1 MVPNYGLAHGLLIT
15 ARTARLKLPDGQRLL
30 AGGYL
35 AMIAETTRQIHHERA
50 RMTFLTDL

>member
-1 MVPNYGLAHGLLIT
+1 MAWVHSGPSLIM
-15 ARTARLKLPDGQRLL
+15 ARTARLILPDGHRLL